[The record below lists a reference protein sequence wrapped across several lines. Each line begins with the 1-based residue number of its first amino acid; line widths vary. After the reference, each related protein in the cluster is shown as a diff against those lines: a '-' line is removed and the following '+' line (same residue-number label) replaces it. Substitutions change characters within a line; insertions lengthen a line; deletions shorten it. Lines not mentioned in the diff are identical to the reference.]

1 MSRMQRGRRPVG
13 GRLACL
19 KQAPVAGLAVLA
31 AGFFLAIS
39 GGASAQQLPAS
50 AFQAYNAATASS
62 IVAGPFSLYTVP
74 VDSLLPT
81 QMNEGFTEVG
91 AKTTGF
97 DLLTPSQ
104 LQASLLG
111 DIEPVVVGPG
121 GVLYVT
127 DGHHTFTALENS
139 SYGATNPTV
148 YVNVIANY
156 SNLTEAEFWAQME
169 ASNLLLPL
177 NNGVPQ
183 LVNTATGSPIPT
195 SLTGLT
201 NDPYRGLEY
210 SILKNKNSKLF
221 PTTSNIIGA
230 IGASKPGI
238 DKETGLYADFINAD
252 AYRDANGGLGL
263 PYLSPGDILI
273 ATRWNLNA
281 SSVTTM
287 PNIGTV
293 TAGQLP
299 GFILPAG
306 TNLTIS
312 STISNSTL
320 STGTL
325 DAYGTFTGITQFNLG
340 TPSNPI
346 LVGQPQSGFVMQLG
360 NDLGGTVTLS
370 GNNTYT
376 GGTTITAGKLI
387 IASDAALGAAP
398 PLTTA
403 QFNSSLNLN
412 SLGFPTNA
420 LAAVQADNGIVFNS
434 LTEGNGTLTIGTTT
448 GGTFSTSRPIAVDS
462 EAATINVN
470 GNSVTLNGPLVS
482 AGTNGVALGNADG
495 ESPLTIDDLS
505 TANNGKLILDTP
517 SPYFYGNIIIGNTG
531 APTVEVMSD
540 AALGATNLPAN
551 ELGQVE
557 LNGGILQAG
566 ASFSSVRSLF
576 LGGGSTFDTN
586 GFTTSWAGTL
596 TDLQRTLVI
605 ENSNSSGT
613 GAVGN
618 VTFGSLAAGS
628 TATLSVNAGS
638 GTAGGPGTSV
648 TFTNGITRN
657 GNSNSN
663 APANATLFINPATG
677 STLGANG
684 TNGVEVFS
692 SGASAT
698 LTNGI
703 VPVWIIT
710 DSGGSAS
717 TNPYNFLTYSGSNG
731 YQAATSIYT
740 GSFGASNV
748 VKLSS
753 SSTLVTSSQAYALNL
768 QNSKTLTI
776 DPGQTLTI
784 GNGSNP
790 AGMILEGT
798 TTISGGTLAFGAS
811 EAVIDVKA
819 TNTISSAVTGT
830 GGLTLAGSGT
840 LVLSGTGGGL
850 SGPIAVDSG
859 TLQLNTANYFP
870 TSGGGTTVWLSNV
883 KSKPSNAILAVDASN
898 VISALNS
905 DGNNSAVNIATGVIL
920 TIGDSNNLNSTLSS
934 VITGT
939 GTGSLVKAGS
949 GLLDISGSGGV
960 SFGAGGSVSVNA
972 GALRIGSGL
981 FSSSATTP
989 IAVASGAEL
998 QYSGNGGSVFND
1010 PISGA
1015 GVFHLVAGTV
1025 QLTGTNVYTGGTV
1038 LEVGTTLDV
1047 TTANLPTGG
1056 NISNAGGTLLFD
1068 QSSTGT
1074 FSGVMS
1080 NGQQSGGAADPND
1093 MSCTLV
1099 ACTTSVLAGTLI
1111 KDDSATG
1118 SGGNVTLAN
1127 VQAYTGMTYI
1137 EAGTLTLGAV
1147 NTIASSSG
1155 VDLGRVGGA
1164 VCNPS
1169 PCTGVTATLA
1179 LGANNTI
1186 SGLMDNPANTTQV
1199 QLNGFTLTLAPVA
1212 GTSWSY
1218 GGAIVDGS
1226 AAGGSLV
1233 QNGPGISILTGT
1245 STYSG
1250 ATTVNAGVLEVN
1262 GTIGNS
1268 SSVAVNSGGTLA
1280 GGGTVDPV
1288 TVTINSGGTL
1298 APGISGMPGT
1308 SLTIAGNLAF
1318 QSGAIY
1324 LVQVGSSAST
1334 FAAVTGTAALAGNA
1348 LAAFATGSYS
1358 QHYTILQA
1366 AGLSGTF
1373 ASLSTLGLPVNFAPN
1388 LSYTSTSVILNLTAA
1403 LGAGA
1408 GLNVNQQNVAGA
1420 LNGFFNGGGTLPAGF
1435 GTLFGLTGGNL
1446 ANALTQASGETAT
1459 ASQQTTFD
1467 AMNLFMGLLTDPFV
1481 AGRGEGPGAGA
1492 NSTGYA
1498 EEGYGVSAYA
1508 PGDRP
1513 RSQSERDAYA
1523 AIYHK
1528 APPIAESFNQRWSVW
1543 AAGFGG
1549 SQSTDGNAAVGSN
1562 ATTSSIAGTAVGA
1575 DYRFSPS
1582 TLAGFALAGGGT
1594 SFSVAGGGTGRSDL
1608 FQAGAFI
1615 RHNAGPAYI
1624 SAALAYGWQD
1634 VTTNRTVTI
1643 AGTDML
1649 QARFNANAF
1658 SGRLEGG
1665 YRFVA
1670 PVIGGVGV
1678 TPYAAAQFTTFD
1690 LPAYAEGVLAGANT
1704 FALAYGARD
1713 VTDPRSELG
1722 IRTDKSY
1729 ALQGAIL
1736 TLRGRVAWAYDYDP
1750 DRSVAATFQ
1759 TLPGAS
1765 FVVNGAAQAHDSAL
1779 TTASAEM
1786 KWMNGW
1792 SAAATFEGEFSSVTK
1807 AYADKGVVRYTW

>member
-1 MSRMQRGRRPVG
+1 MSRMQRRRRPVG
-13 GRLACL
+13 GGLVSLRFT
-19 KQAPVAGLAVLA
+19 PVAGLAVLI
-31 AGFFLAIS
+31 AGFFLAA
-39 GGASAQQLPAS
+39 ASRAEAQQLPFG
-50 AFQAYNAATASS
+50 AFQTYNAAAASS
-62 IVAGPFSLYTVP
+62 IVAGPFALYTVP

-104 LQASLLG
+104 LQSNLLG
-111 DIEPVVVGPG
+111 DIEPVVIGPG
-121 GVLYVT
+121 GVLYLT

-139 SYGATNPTV
+139 SYGATNPIV

-156 SNLTEAEFWAQME
+156 SNLSTAQFWAQME

-177 NNGVPQ
+177 NDGVPQ
-183 LVNTATGSPIPT
+183 TVNLSSGSPIPT
-195 SLTGLT
+195 ALTGLT
-201 NDPYRGLEY
+201 EDVYRGLEY

-221 PTTSNIIGA
+221 ATTNNITGA
-230 IGASKPGI
+230 VGSSKPGI
-238 DKETGLYADFINAD
+238 DKETGLYSDFINAD
-252 AYRDANGGLGL
+252 AYRNANGGLGL
-263 PYLSPGDILI
+263 PYLSAGDIQI
-273 ATRWNLNA
+273 ATRWNLNPN
-281 SSVTTM
+281 SVTTM
-287 PNIGTV
+287 PNVGTV
-293 TAGQLP
+293 TVGQLP

-306 TNLTIS
+306 TNLDIS

-325 DAYGTFTGITQFNLG
+325 AANGTFTGITQFNLG

-370 GNNTYT
+370 GTNTYT
-376 GGTTITAGKLI
+376 GGTTITAGNLI
-387 IASDAALGAAP
+387 IAGDAALGAAP
-398 PLTTA
+398 PLTNA
-403 QFNSSLNLN
+403 QFNSSVALN
-412 SLGFPTNA
+412 SQGFPTNA
-420 LAAVQADNGIVFNS
+420 LTVVQADNGIVFNS
-434 LTEGNGTLTIGTTT
+434 LTEGNGTLTIGTST
-448 GGTFSTSRPIAVDS
+448 GGTYSTSRPIAVDS

-470 GNSVTLNGPLVS
+470 GNTVTLNGPLVS
-482 AGTNGVALGNADG
+482 VGTNGVALGNADG

-505 TANNGKLILDTP
+505 TADNGKLILSTP

-566 ASFSSVRSLF
+566 ASFGSVRSLF
-576 LGGGSTFDTN
+576 LGGGSTYDAN
-586 GFTTSWAGTL
+586 GFTTTWAGTL
-596 TDLQRTLVI
+596 TDVQRTLVI

-628 TATLSVNAGS
+628 TAILSVNAGGS
-638 GTAGGPGTSV
+638 TTGGPGTTV

-657 GNSNSN
+657 GNSDTN
-663 APANATLFINPATG
+663 APANATVFINPATG
-677 STLGANG
+677 STLGVSG
-684 TNGVEVFS
+684 TNGVQVFS

-703 VPVWIIT
+703 VPVWMTT

-717 TNPYNFLTYSGSNG
+717 TNPYNFLTYSGTNG
-731 YQAATSIYT
+731 YQIATYAS
-740 GSFGASNV
+740 SFGASNV

-753 SSTLVTSSQAYALNL
+753 SSTLATSSQAYALNL

-776 DPGQTLTI
+776 DAGQTLTI
-784 GNGSNP
+784 GNGTNP

-798 TTISGGTLAFGAS
+798 TTTSGGTLAFGAS

-819 TNTISSAVTGT
+819 TNTISSAITGT

-840 LVLSGTGGGL
+840 LVLSGTAGGL
-850 SGPIAVDSG
+850 SGPIVVDSG

-883 KSKPSNAILAVDASN
+883 KSKPSNAILAVDANN

-905 DGNNSAVNIATGVIL
+905 DGSNSAVNIANGFTL

-939 GTGSLVKAGS
+939 GTGSLVKAGT

-960 SFGAGGSVSVNA
+960 SFGTGGSVSVNA
-972 GALRIGSGL
+972 GALRIGNGL

-989 IAVASGAEL
+989 ITVASGAEL

-1025 QLTGTNVYTGGTV
+1025 QLTGTNAYTGGTV

-1056 NISNAGGTLLFD
+1056 AVINAGGTLLFD
-1068 QSSTGT
+1068 QSTSGT

-1080 NGQQSGGAADPND
+1080 NGQQSGGTGNPND

-1199 QLNGFTLTLAPVA
+1199 QLNGHNLTLAPVA

-1218 GGAIVDGS
+1218 GGSIVDGS

-1250 ATTVNAGVLEVN
+1250 TTTVNSGVLEVN
-1262 GTIGNS
+1262 GAISNS

-1280 GGGTVDPV
+1280 GGGTVDPA
-1288 TVTINSGGTL
+1288 TVTISSGGTL
-1298 APGISGMPGT
+1298 APGIPGMPGT

-1334 FAAVTGTAALAGNA
+1334 FAAVTGTASLGGNA
-1348 LAAFATGSYS
+1348 IAAFAPGSYT

-1366 AGLSGTF
+1366 AGRSGTF
-1373 ASLSTLGLPVNFAPN
+1373 ASFSTIGLPTNFASN
-1388 LSYTSTSVILNLTAA
+1388 LSYTNTSVVLNLTAA
-1403 LGAGA
+1403 LGVGTA
-1408 GLNVNQQNVAGA
+1408 LNVNQQNVANT
-1420 LNGFFNGGGTLPAGF
+1420 LNGFFNGGGTLPPGF
-1435 GTLFGLTGGNL
+1435 ATLFGLTGGNL
-1446 ANALTQASGETAT
+1446 ASALTQASGETAT
-1459 ASQQTTFD
+1459 GSQQTTFD

-1481 AGRGEGPGAGA
+1481 AGRGDGPGAGA
-1492 NSTGYA
+1492 NAPGYA

-1523 AIYHK
+1523 AIYRK
-1528 APPIAESFNQRWSVW
+1528 APPIADSFNQRWSVW

-1549 SQSTDGNAAVGSN
+1549 SQATDGNTALGSN
-1562 ATTSSIAGTAVGA
+1562 STTSSIAGTAVGA
-1575 DYRFSPS
+1575 DYRFSPF
-1582 TLAGFALAGGGT
+1582 TIAGFALAGGGT
-1594 SFSVAGGGTGRSDL
+1594 SFSVAGSGSGHSDL
-1608 FQAGAFI
+1608 FQAGAFV
-1615 RHNAGPAYI
+1615 RHTVGPAYI

-1634 VTTNRTVTI
+1634 VTTNRTVSI

-1690 LPAYAEGVLAGANT
+1690 LPAYAESVLSGAST
-1704 FALAYGARD
+1704 FALAYGAKD
-1713 VTDPRSELG
+1713 ATDPRSELG

-1729 ALQGAIL
+1729 AMPGAIL
-1736 TLRGRVAWAYDYDP
+1736 TLRSRVAWAYDYDP
-1750 DRSVAATFQ
+1750 DRSIAATFQ

-1779 TTASAEM
+1779 TTASAEI
-1786 KWMNGW
+1786 KWLNGF
-1792 SAAATFEGEFSSVTK
+1792 SVAATFEGEFSNVTQS
-1807 AYADKGVVRYTW
+1807 YAGKGVVRYAW